1 MYIMTKIRLL
11 LLILAVSMAA
21 SGCSINAMEEADTS
35 GSNETAVIGK
45 EDETDR
51 YMIEDMGDSVSFVDG
66 RGEKLQV
73 EKNPER
79 VIVLMNSFVDMWVEN
94 GGEMVGMVEDPNN
107 QVAGTENVET
117 VGRFGSISLEKVISL
132 EPDLVILS
140 SNSKSSTELIQ
151 PLEENGIPVMPLT
164 YEFKEDY
171 FKISKLFALINDRV
185 DLYEENAEKV
195 ETDIR
200 EIIDGIPEGNNPS
213 VLILFATSK
222 SVTARGSL
230 STLGEMFKDLKVR
243 NVAEGE
249 DLMETV
255 QFSMEQ
261 VIAEDPDF
269 ILVQTMG
276 SDMEAVNERLVS
288 EVESN
293 PAWKELSAVKNKN
306 YVLLPK
312 DLYTYKANRRY
323 GEAYR
328 GLAEMLYPEILN

>member
-11 LLILAVSMAA
+11 LLILAVSMAV
-21 SGCSINAMEEADTS
+21 SGCSMNELGDAEAIET
-35 GSNETAVIGK
+35 NEAAVVEK
-45 EDETDR
+45 EDETDI
-51 YMIEDMGDSVSFVDG
+51 YMIEDKGKSVSFVDG
-66 RGEKLQV
+66 RGERIEIDKY
-73 EKNPER
+73 PER

-94 GGEMVGMVEDPNN
+94 GGEMVGMIEDPNN
-107 QVAGTENVET
+107 IVPGTENVET

-200 EIIDGIPEGNNPS
+200 EIIDGIPEENNPS

-230 STLGEMFKDLKVR
+230 STIGEMLKDLKVQ
-243 NVAEGE
+243 NIAEGE
-249 DLMETV
+249 DLMETI

-306 YVLLPK
+306 YIILPK

-328 GLAEMLYPEILN
+328 GLAEILYPEIFN